1 MSPPSPCSRRLLWLP
16 QGSSRQLMLVLTPTA
31 IKIKLD
37 GKTQIKDGYNHTFK
51 IILSIHR
58 LNTFVLQ
65 LNEVRH

>member
-1 MSPPSPCSRRLLWLP
+1 
-16 QGSSRQLMLVLTPTA
+16 MLVLTPTA

-65 LNEVRH
+65 LNEVRAAPGPGWTLMGERAQRAAR